1 MRVFSSPSSNSSLV
15 TQLTVQLLVSALIV
29 IAVLWFMWRLP
40 RDGERFFAWAPP
52 LALISAWGGLVGLIY
67 SGLLWVLPFPDR
79 WLVLVFLILDPMA
92 IGAGTLVLWIYRGHE
107 ATSDTIDAQA
117 LQARVGIGLGLV
129 AVAIGYFFVL
139 TSKAPMTPVG
149 Q

>member
-1 MRVFSSPSSNSSLV
+1 V
-15 TQLTVQLLVSALIV
+15 TQLTIQLTIQLIVSALIV
-29 IAVLWFMWRLP
+29 LAVLWFMWRLP
-40 RDGERFFAWAPP
+40 REGERFFAWAPP
-52 LALISAWGGLVGLIY
+52 LAIISAWGGLIGLIY
-67 SGLLWVLPFPDR
+67 SALLWVLPFPDR

-107 ATSDTIDAQA
+107 VKSEITIDAQ
-117 LQARVGIGLGLV
+117 LVQARVGIFLGIV